1 MGVQQSTISS
11 SESKNFGFRIYKL
24 KKDEI
29 LFNSGLKELEDFII
43 PPPDLTSKN
52 LSFIEWLN
60 LNKENKI
67 TLKIFSLTKRN
78 FRTIEINN
86 NNNNNPNEKILGA
99 SIRFENYIKAIKKVL
114 HVIKIKENS
123 FSQLVLKLE
132 ENNDFLIGIQPKG
145 KEIFSLNVSNKNP
158 LNYFS
163 QLIKE
168 NKGNECDFFI
178 YNINKGAKIVNAI
191 IENNKNF
198 SLGCDVAFGALH
210 YFPNKSEINLNEEL
224 KGLKDDED
232 EKEEIE
238 MNINYNV

>member
-1 MGVQQSTISS
+1 MGIQQSTISS
-11 SESKNFGFRIYKL
+11 YIKNFGFRIYRL
-24 KKDEI
+24 KKDGI

-43 PPPDLTSKN
+43 PPPEIISKN
-52 LSFIEWLN
+52 ISFIEWLK

-86 NNNNNPNEKILGA
+86 NNNNNSNEKILGA
-99 SIRFENYIKAIKKVL
+99 TIRLENYIKAIKKVL

-123 FSQLVLKLE
+123 FSQLTLKLE

-178 YNINKGAKIVNAI
+178 YNINKGAKIVNAT

-210 YFPNKSEINLNEEL
+210 YFPNKSEVNLNEEL
-224 KGLKDDED
+224 KGLKDDDDD
-232 EKEEIE
+232 EKEGIE